1 MSSLV
6 IARDVGSYFPIG
18 GDYSSR
24 PRSCPLDAAPHIQN
38 YRCQVTFS
46 GSRSYEAMGVTYS
59 ETLAGTFTQVSSRV
73 SIRPDTATG
82 VWVITTPPFGSG
94 IGDDNDD
101 FIPDFFDYYRDGL
114 GEFTAKVSGGRHIG
128 QQEFQMRVKTINEV
142 VGTYERTEDGV
153 PPITGDIIANVH
165 FIPMFKNGTER
176 VPATFWELS
185 TTYPPY
191 YGAPTHFGDG
201 VSSGP
206 VGIDISEWSI
216 FEWRSK
222 IGTYNATLVETSWN
236 IGTGGT
242 SSVEVA
248 YEWEFS

>member
-18 GDYSSR
+18 GNYVI
-24 PRSCPLDAAPHIQN
+24 DAASHLQN
-38 YRCQVTFS
+38 YRCQITFS
-46 GSRSYEAMGVTYS
+46 GSRSYEADGVTYS
-59 ETLAGTFTQVSSRV
+59 ETLDGTFTQVFSRV
-73 SIRPDTATG
+73 SIRPDTTG
-82 VWVITTPPFGSG
+82 AVITTPPFDSS

-101 FIPDFFDYYRDGL
+101 FIDFFFDFYYPQAA
-114 GEFTAKVSGGRHIG
+114 EFTAENSGRHIG
-128 QQEFQMRVKTINEV
+128 QQEFYMTVPLGLEV

-153 PPITGDIIANVH
+153 APITGDITANVH
-165 FIPMFKNGTER
+165 FVPIFTNGTQR
-176 VPATFWELS
+176 VPATYWLVAGDGS
-185 TTYPPY
+185 GGPS
-191 YGAPTHFGDG
+191 HFGDG
-201 VSSGP
+201 VSIGP
-206 VGIDISEWSI
+206 TGIDISEWSI